1 MACEE
6 LVGVITDYLEGVLAD
21 DDRRRFEEHLAG
33 CPHCTEYLA
42 EMRTTLRLLGRLDPE
57 RLPEHVRH
65 DLVRAFRDWNAR

>member
-1 MACEE
+1 MKCREVVS
-6 LVGVITDYLEGVLAD
+6 LVTEYLEATLPAD
-21 DDRRRFEEHLAG
+21 ARRRFEEHLAG
-33 CPHCTEYLA
+33 CSHCTEYLA